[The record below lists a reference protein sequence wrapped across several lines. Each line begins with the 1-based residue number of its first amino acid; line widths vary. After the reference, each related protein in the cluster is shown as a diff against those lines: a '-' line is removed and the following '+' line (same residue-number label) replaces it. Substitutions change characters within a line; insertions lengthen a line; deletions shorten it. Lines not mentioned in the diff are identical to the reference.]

1 MWWSLDRY
9 MTLDTTAVRADF
21 PVLDRRVNGHPLT
34 YLDNAATTHT
44 PRQVY
49 DVFEEFYKEYNS
61 NIHRGIHELSHEA
74 SIAYEEAHDR
84 VADFLGADGRE
95 EIVFTKNT
103 TESINLVA
111 YGLSQ
116 HLDTGDEI
124 LTTEMDHHASLVT
137 WQQIAKRT
145 GATVRHIPV
154 TSDGHLDMDAADD
167 LVTDDTEILC
177 APHVSNVLGTI
188 NPIEDLVELAHD
200 HGAYAVI
207 DGAQS
212 APTRP
217 VDVGEMDAD
226 FFAFS
231 GHKLAG
237 PTGIGGLY
245 GKRAILQDLDPFLF
259 GGEMI
264 RNVTLTDSTWNEL
277 PWKFEAGTPP
287 IAEGIALGAAVDYLD
302 DLGME
307 NVRTHENDLAQYL
320 LRELAERD
328 FVQTY
333 GPDIGEE
340 RTGLVSFN
348 VEGVHG
354 HDLSSLLNDR
364 GVAIRAGD
372 HCTQPLH
379 NRLDIPGSARAS
391 FYIYNTRAD
400 VDRLL
405 DVVDTARD
413 DLDDYLASERYHD
426 LVSEHYHAS
435 HNQEGLSD
443 PTFVKS
449 SEETTCGD
457 DGEFH
462 VTIADDRIDAIA
474 FESQSCAVSRAV
486 ASLLS
491 EHLEGMQVSEA
502 AELNGYVPRKLDGQY
517 PDLRHECV
525 EGPEEVIQEAIRE
538 YLAEEQQT
546 PSSA

>member
-1 MWWSLDRY
+1 